1 MIRGQNWT
9 FLIPVLNGLWYKA
22 AKTEPTNNNN
32 FFPNVFFS
40 HIIFCEKVIHV
51 EVDRN
56 WLPSAWRTGLGSL
69 TIDYTMEKY
78 IKKKLSLEWMKTNLK
93 IERKNLKPYAIIQ
106 NQTDI
111 YQKVNCS

>member
-1 MIRGQNWT
+1 MDSNIKLLRLKQSK
-9 FLIPVLNGLWYKA
+9 P
-22 AKTEPTNNNN
+22 NNNN

-69 TIDYTMEKY
+69 TIDYRMEKY
-78 IKKKLSLEWMKTNLK
+78 TIKKVEFGMNENKPKN
-93 IERKNLKPYAIIQ
+93 RKKKP
-106 NQTDI
+106 
-111 YQKVNCS
+111 